1 MTSFFLLLQDAIS
14 LENIKAKCLTEQNA
28 NLLRLVEQ
36 EKNLNKKT
44 NSNMRG
50 ELDSKNNVVSELEIS
65 IARLN
70 EDLQNTFATIDKLE
84 AEKSDAEETINNL
97 RNTMDTTN
105 ILKEKESNLE
115 NKLLLSN
122 QQIDDL
128 KNEKEK
134 YEVSAYLIFFIL

>member
-1 MTSFFLLLQDAIS
+1 M
-14 LENIKAKCLTEQNA
+14 KARCLIEQNA

-36 EKNLNKKT
+36 EKNKNKET
-44 NSNMRG
+44 NSNMQ
-50 ELDSKNNVVSELEIS
+50 LDLKNNVVSELEIN

-84 AEKSDAEETINNL
+84 AEKSDAEETIHNL
-97 RNTMDTTN
+97 RNTMDTSN

-122 QQIDDL
+122 QEIDDL
-128 KNEKEK
+128 KNQKEK
-134 YEVSAYLIFFIL
+134 YEVNS

>member
-1 MTSFFLLLQDAIS
+1 MQDAIS

-84 AEKSDAEETINNL
+84 AEKSDAEETIHNL
-97 RNTMDTTN
+97 RNTMDTSN

-122 QQIDDL
+122 QEIDDL
-128 KNEKEK
+128 
-134 YEVSAYLIFFIL
+134 

>member
-1 MTSFFLLLQDAIS
+1 MASFVWQELTIKK
-14 LENIKAKCLTEQNA
+14 ENFDAKCLTEQNA
-28 NLLRLVEQ
+28 NLLRLLEK

-65 IARLN
+65 IAKLN

-115 NKLLLSN
+115 NKLLVSN

-134 YEVSAYLIFFIL
+134 YEVIACVIFFIL